1 MNATNERNVETPC
14 MASLRIKNV
23 CIDLEND
30 LTYERD
36 DERIVETPCMAS
48 LRIKNVCIDLENDL
62 TYERD
67 V

>member
-1 MNATNERNVETPC
+1 MHGVST
-14 MASLRIKNV
+14 IQNV

>member
-1 MNATNERNVETPC
+1 MHGVSTDQ
-14 MASLRIKNV
+14 NV

-62 TYERD
+62 MLWTRRMN
-67 V
+67 VL